1 MNKIIIEAQNL
12 SKVYKIGAIKN
23 NGRNYVALRD
33 VISDKIMNLA
43 NFFFLEKIIQ
53 ILIVINRQKIFML

>member
-12 SKVYKIGAIKN
+12 SKVYQIGAIKN

-33 VISDKIMNLA
+33 VISDKIKNLA
-43 NFFFLEKIIQ
+43 NFFLEKTIQ
-53 ILIVINRQKIFML
+53 ILIVINGQKIFML